1 MLRVMLADQDVVE
14 RKLAMQMWKREDAHA
29 AGYTT
34 LQYFNRVF
42 KQIVKMTLLEY
53 RKHFGI

>member
-1 MLRVMLADQDVVE
+1 MLWVMLADQDVVE
-14 RKLAMQMWKREDAHA
+14 RRLAMQMVEEGGCTCR
-29 AGYTT
+29 GNTT
-34 LQYFNRVF
+34 LQYFIRVF